1 MNVLSLWSKLQ
12 KLPFGDWVFSRLLE
26 FQVPH
31 ASAIGADIVSL
42 KAGTA
47 SSVLRD
53 RRKVRN
59 HLKSIHAAALV
70 HLGEMTG
77 NLALSSLQPNNGRW
91 IVKDMRVEYMKKAR
105 GEMRAQCSLE
115 DLDWTE
121 SRDVSGVIDI
131 LDPQGDRVCQIT
143 MNWKIGLR

>member
-1 MNVLSLWSKLQ
+1 M
-12 KLPFGDWVFSRLLE
+12 
-26 FQVPH
+26 
-31 ASAIGADIVSL
+31 
-42 KAGTA
+42 